1 MALAGSN
8 FMPRNKLP
16 LPISTSKIHPQ
27 KHVKIICGAPPR
39 KEESEGRTPKI
50 NYVLTGTERS
60 MTLTPM
66 ENTVAAV
73 GSLKS
78 NSEEAAEDNSK
89 TRAKF
94 SAYSTVQTQATD

>member
-1 MALAGSN
+1 M
-8 FMPRNKLP
+8 RR
-16 LPISTSKIHPQ
+16 
-27 KHVKIICGAPPR
+27 CGAPPR

-78 NSEEAAEDNSK
+78 NSEEAEEDNNK
-89 TRAKF
+89 TRADF
-94 SAYSTVQTQATD
+94 LLILQYRLRLLISICACL